1 MRVRHLRRQYQGFWR
16 QIQRFAPTML
26 ALQLLLLM
34 MLASN
39 VQAATPILW
48 ILAEPQS
55 AYQATRVYA
64 GRTRAARAAE
74 LGFKQPGELREVLVK
89 EGSVVTA
96 GQRLAQ
102 LNTNTLEAA
111 LRQSEAEEALGRA
124 NVQALQAETEL
135 AEATEARFRR
145 LHANNHVSAQS
156 FDEARLTL
164 TAKRAQLAVARA
176 GLDRARAAQ
185 AAARIAVEEAS
196 LHAPF
201 AGIIQSRYRDEGS
214 QLAAGEPLLRLV
226 ENAAPEA
233 HIGIPET
240 IAATLQATTT
250 HQIVWNGI
258 RFPAQLRAILP
269 EVDNSTR
276 SQRAIFLLAD
286 TSIPL
291 GAVVELALVQ
301 SVPASGYWLPMTA
314 LTEADRGLWSIF
326 VVNDDNVLERRLVE
340 IVHTESS
347 RAFIRGTLDPGDRV
361 VQTGVQRLVA
371 GQQVSPGLAG
381 ADPAAN
387 TTASSY

>member
-1 MRVRHLRRQYQGFWR
+1 MRVRHLRRHYQGFWR
-16 QIQRFAPTML
+16 QFQRLTPTVL
-26 ALQLLLLM
+26 ALALLLLM
-34 MLASN
+34 MRAGN
-39 VQAATPILW
+39 AQAATPIAW
-48 ILAEPQS
+48 TPAEPES

-89 EGSVVTA
+89 EGSVVVA
-96 GQRLAQ
+96 GQSLAQ
-102 LNTNTLEAA
+102 LNTDTLEAA
-111 LRQSEAEEALGRA
+111 LRQSEAEEALGAA
-124 NVQALQAETEL
+124 NVQALEAETEL
-135 AEATEARFRR
+135 AKATEARFRS

-164 TAKRAQLAVARA
+164 ATRQAQLAVGRA
-176 GLDRARAAQ
+176 GLDRARAAR
-185 AAARIAVEEAS
+185 AAARIAVDEAS
-196 LHAPF
+196 LQAPF

-226 ENAAPEA
+226 EDTAREA

-250 HQIVWNGI
+250 HQIVWNGA
-258 RFPAQLRAILP
+258 RFPARLRAILP

-276 SQRAIFLLAD
+276 SLRAIFLLDD
-286 TSIPL
+286 TRIPI
-291 GAVVELALVQ
+291 GAVVELALLQ
-301 SVPASGYWLPMTA
+301 SVSASGYWLPMTA

-340 IVHTESS
+340 IIHTESS
-347 RAFIRGTLDPGDRV
+347 RAFVRGTLTPGDRV

-371 GQQVSPGLAG
+371 GQQVSPALAS
-381 ADPAAN
+381 ADATAN
-387 TTASSY
+387 TSGAY

>member
-1 MRVRHLRRQYQGFWR
+1 MRVRHLRRHYQGFWR
-16 QIQRFAPTML
+16 QFQRLTPTVL
-26 ALQLLLLM
+26 ALALLLLM
-34 MLASN
+34 MRAGN
-39 VQAATPILW
+39 AQAATPIAW
-48 ILAEPQS
+48 TPAEPES

-89 EGSVVTA
+89 EGSVVVA
-96 GQRLAQ
+96 GQSLAQ
-102 LNTNTLEAA
+102 LNTDTLEAA
-111 LRQSEAEEALGRA
+111 LRQSEAEEALGAA
-124 NVQALQAETEL
+124 NVQALEAETEL
-135 AEATEARFRR
+135 AKATEARFRS

-164 TAKRAQLAVARA
+164 AARQAQLAVGRA
-176 GLDRARAAQ
+176 GLDRARAAR
-185 AAARIAVEEAS
+185 AAARIAVDEAS
-196 LHAPF
+196 LRAPF

-226 ENAAPEA
+226 EDTAREA

-250 HQIVWNGI
+250 HQIVWNGA
-258 RFPAQLRAILP
+258 RFPARLRAILP

-276 SQRAIFLLAD
+276 SLRAIFLLDD
-286 TSIPL
+286 TRIPI
-291 GAVVELALVQ
+291 GAVVELALLQ
-301 SVPASGYWLPMTA
+301 SVSASGYWLPMTA

-340 IVHTESS
+340 IIHTESS
-347 RAFIRGTLDPGDRV
+347 RAFVRGTLTPGDRV

-371 GQQVSPGLAG
+371 GQQVSPALAS
-381 ADPAAN
+381 ADATAN
-387 TTASSY
+387 TSGAY